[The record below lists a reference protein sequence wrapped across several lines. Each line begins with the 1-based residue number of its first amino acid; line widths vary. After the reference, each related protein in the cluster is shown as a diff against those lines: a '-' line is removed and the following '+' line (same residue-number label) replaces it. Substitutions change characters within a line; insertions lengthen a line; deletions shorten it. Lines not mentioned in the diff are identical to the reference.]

1 MAKQKELEE
10 LFTQVL
16 AALSQEGRIT
26 QEPVMPE
33 ARKSK
38 AQASSGSYHQEQATR
53 ERLERAGRGVAE
65 PGDPGNRESNPR
77 SKQAREPGRREQ
89 PERLENALQ
98 EREKLQ
104 NRKQGE
110 KAERKV
116 GVSSSDRHAGVMH
129 PCDGGLALSYNA
141 QISAD
146 AAQGLIVGVA
156 VTQEAN
162 DTSPLLPAVE
172 SIAERLQRKPE

>member
-10 LFTQVL
+10 LFTRVL
-16 AALSQEGRIT
+16 APLSQEGRIT
-26 QEPVMPE
+26 REPVMPE
-33 ARKSK
+33 GSKSE
-38 AQASSGSYHQEQATR
+38 AQASVRSYHQEQATG
-53 ERLERAGRGVAE
+53 EQLERAGQGVAE
-65 PGDPGNRESNPR
+65 LGDPGNRESNPR

-110 KAERKV
+110 KAKSKAR
-116 GVSSSDRHAGVMH
+116 VSSSDRHAGLMH
-129 PCDGGLALSYNA
+129 PCDGGLALSHNV

-146 AAQGLIVGVA
+146 AAQGLSWV
-156 VTQEAN
+156 
-162 DTSPLLPAVE
+162 
-172 SIAERLQRKPE
+172 QR